1 MELQTH
7 GAKKYPTSAL
17 LKSSAGLGWSMISAE
32 LRSHGV
38 TETPVIVPQHVE
50 LCLVVRGND
59 NGLVKRTGA
68 GQHEWATPTTGA
80 IWLCPVGPG
89 AGTITITAPIPET
102 LHLYLPTAL
111 FRRLSDDF
119 NLIGESARS
128 IRSVAGVRDEVIE
141 QIGRSILS
149 EMTDET
155 AAGRMFVETAA
166 LALAARLIHKYRD
179 TGASSPPPVGVHK
192 LDHARLRRVLDYI
205 SAHIADEITVADLA
219 GVAGLSIFHFARMFT
234 NAVGISPRRYIGR
247 MRLDQAM
254 AEIAGGRSSLAKIAF
269 DARFSSQASFTR
281 AFRRATGMSPGEYRR
296 RRVIGGPIAVSR
308 AA

>member
-38 TETPVIVPQHVE
+38 TETRAIVPQHVE

-68 GQHEWATPTTGA
+68 DQPQWATPTTGA
-80 IWLCPVGPG
+80 IWLCPIGVG

-119 NLIGESARS
+119 NLIGEPARS
-128 IRSVAGVRDEVIE
+128 IRHAAGIRDEVIE

-149 EMTDET
+149 EMTEET
-155 AAGRMFVETAA
+155 STGRMFVDTAS
-166 LALAARLIHKYRD
+166 LTLAARLIHKYRAIG
-179 TGASSPPPVGVHK
+179 TPPVGVHK
-192 LDHARLRRVLDYI
+192 LDHARLRRVLEYI
-205 SAHIADEITVADLA
+205 SAHIANEITVTDLA

-234 NAVGISPRRYIGR
+234 IAVGISPRRYIGR

-254 AEIAGGRSSLAKIAF
+254 AEIAGGRSSLAKVAF

-281 AFRRATGMSPGEYRR
+281 AFRRAAGMSPGEYRR
-296 RRVIGGPIAVSR
+296 RRVIGGPIEVSR

>member
-7 GAKKYPTSAL
+7 GAKKYPASAL
-17 LKSSAGLGWSMISAE
+17 LKSSAGL
-32 LRSHGV
+32 
-38 TETPVIVPQHVE
+38 ETRAIVPQHVE

-68 GQHEWATPTTGA
+68 DQPEWAIPTTGS
-80 IWLCPVGPG
+80 IWVCPVGLG
-89 AGTITITAPIPET
+89 AGTISITAPIPET
-102 LHLYLPTAL
+102 LHLYLSATL
-111 FRRLSDDF
+111 FRRLSHDF
-119 NLIGESARS
+119 NLIGEPERS
-128 IRSVAGVRDEVIE
+128 IRYIAGVRDEVIE

-166 LALAARLIHKYRD
+166 LALAARLIHKYPD

-205 SAHIADEITVADLA
+205 AAHITDEITIADLA

-234 NAVGISPRRYIGR
+234 LAVGVPPRRYIGR

-281 AFRRATGMSPGEYRR
+281 AFHRATGMSPGEYRR

>member
-7 GAKKYPTSAL
+7 GAKKYPSSVL
-17 LKSSAGLGWSMISAE
+17 LKSSAGLGWSTLSAE

-38 TETPVIVPQHVE
+38 TATPMVFSQHTE

-68 GQHEWATPTTGA
+68 GRSEWATPTTGA
-80 IWLCPVGPG
+80 IWLCPAGVGEG
-89 AGTITITAPIPET
+89 EITITAPIPET
-102 LHLYLPTAL
+102 LHLYLPTAV

-119 NLIGESARS
+119 NLAGEPTRS
-128 IRSVAGVRDEVIE
+128 IRYVAGVRDEVIE

-149 EMTDET
+149 EINEET
-155 AAGRMFVETAA
+155 STGRMFVETAA

-179 TGASSPPPVGVHK
+179 IGASLPPSVSVHK
-192 LDHARLRRVLDYI
+192 LDHARLRRVLDHI
-205 SAHIADEITVADLA
+205 SAHIAHEITITDLA
-219 GVAGLSIFHFARMFT
+219 GVAGLSVFHFARMFT
-234 NAVGISPRRYIGR
+234 LAVGVSPGRYISR
-247 MRLDQAM
+247 MRLERAM
-254 AEIAGGRSSLAKIAF
+254 AEIADGRSSLAKIAF

-296 RRVIGGPIAVSR
+296 CRAMGGAMAGSRVA
-308 AA
+308 

>member
-7 GAKKYPTSAL
+7 GAKKYPASAL

-68 GQHEWATPTTGA
+68 DRPEWATPTTGT
-80 IWLCPVGPG
+80 IWLCPVGVG

-119 NLIGESARS
+119 NLIGEPARL

-141 QIGRSILS
+141 QVGRSILS
-149 EMTDET
+149 EMTEET
-155 AAGRMFVETAA
+155 STGRMFVETAS
-166 LALAARLIHKYRD
+166 LTLAAYLIHKYHD
-179 TGASSPPPVGVHK
+179 IGTPPVGVHK

-205 SAHIADEITVADLA
+205 SAHIADEITATDLA
-219 GVAGLSIFHFARMFT
+219 GVAGLSVFHFARMFT
-234 NAVGISPRRYIGR
+234 LAIGVSPRRYMGR
-247 MRLDQAM
+247 MRLERAM
-254 AEIAGGRSSLAKIAF
+254 AEIAVGRSSLAKIAF

-281 AFRRATGMSPGEYRR
+281 AFRRATGMSPGGYRR
-296 RRVIGGPIAVSR
+296 RRVIGGPIAVAR
-308 AA
+308 VA